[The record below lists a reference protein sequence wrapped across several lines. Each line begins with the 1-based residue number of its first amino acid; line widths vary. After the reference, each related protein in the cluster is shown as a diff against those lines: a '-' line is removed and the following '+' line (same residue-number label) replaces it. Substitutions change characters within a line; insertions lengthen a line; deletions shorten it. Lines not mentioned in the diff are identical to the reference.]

1 METPEST
8 YWGDNFL
15 PQNFPVERQCSRQG
29 KLDSLLIVAGTRL
42 VTKPM
47 LCETPVHRQIHTDP
61 HLTLSEAV
69 TRWRRRYNSKNF
81 KRLIYQNRFWKKYPL
96 IAKSA
101 LIEFFVNGQTDD
113 KSGSPPRR

>member
-1 METPEST
+1 METPESI
-8 YWGDNFL
+8 YWGDNHFL
-15 PQNFPVERQCSRQG
+15 PQNFRVEHQCSRQG

-69 TRWRRRYNSKNF
+69 THWSPRYNSKNR
-81 KRLIYQNRFWKKYPL
+81 KRLIYQKQVLKEV
-96 IAKSA
+96 S
-101 LIEFFVNGQTDD
+101 VDC
-113 KSGSPPRR
+113 KSGVN